1 MNTSKSDILK
11 YVGAA
16 AAVGGTILLGSGL
29 MSDKKSVKKK
39 MKKTAAKAVNAMDTI
54 LTGMQNIM
62 K

>member
-16 AAVGGTILLGSGL
+16 AAVGGTVLLGSGL

>member
-16 AAVGGTILLGSGL
+16 AAVGGTVLLGSGI